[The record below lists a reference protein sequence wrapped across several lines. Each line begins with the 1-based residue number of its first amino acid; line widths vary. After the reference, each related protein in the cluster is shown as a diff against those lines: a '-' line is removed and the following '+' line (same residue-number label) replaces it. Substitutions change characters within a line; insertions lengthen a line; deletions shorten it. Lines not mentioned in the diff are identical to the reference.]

1 MGSFM
6 NSLFGLLLGWTR
18 GLVQSLWRLLEGE
31 SPLLLSTF
39 AKGWVPLCAVMILA
53 GLLIDWLVWVI
64 RWRPYHLLALR
75 IRKRLGLEE
84 KTERQA
90 GIREKTPELTPE
102 QMQEAWLPLT
112 PPAIGEEEQQ
122 EIMERADSV
131 SDEELGSYPGMRYAG
146 AAEETRRFETLPAE
160 ETQRY
165 AAVGGAQEPEAESAR
180 EEYQRQLEQYERERA
195 QYERDLAEYQRKMA
209 EYEAAQG
216 GRTAD
221 AEAAPEKPAA
231 RRRRRG

>member
-84 KTERQA
+84 KTGRQTGVRA
-90 GIREKTPELTPE
+90 KTPELTPE

-122 EIMERADSV
+122 EILERADSV

-146 AAEETRRFETLPAE
+146 TEGETRRFDALPPE

-165 AAVGGAQEPEAESAR
+165 GVRAFTQEET
-180 EEYQRQLEQYERERA
+180 
-195 QYERDLAEYQRKMA
+195 D
-209 EYEAAQG
+209 
-216 GRTAD
+216 
-221 AEAAPEKPAA
+221 
-231 RRRRRG
+231 